1 MGKRKAQSYRV
12 KLTWEALQEIASQLV
27 AGDGLMQ
34 AAIGAGELC
43 RSSSLHRTKTTGR
56 YTAHLVY
63 RQGDQSTAITIRNIE
78 VAP

>member
-1 MGKRKAQSYRV
+1 MGKRRPKSYRV
-12 KLTWEALQEIASQLV
+12 NLTWEAMQGIAQQLI
-27 AGDGLMQ
+27 AGDGLME
-34 AAIGAGELC
+34 AAIGTGELC